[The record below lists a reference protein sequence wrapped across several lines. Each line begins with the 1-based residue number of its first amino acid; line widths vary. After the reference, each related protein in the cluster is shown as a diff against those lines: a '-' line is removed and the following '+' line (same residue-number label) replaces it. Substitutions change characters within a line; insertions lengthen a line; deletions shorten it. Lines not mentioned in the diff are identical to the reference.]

1 MRRRNSLKKWNWMA
15 RVIISGGG
23 TGGHV
28 FPAIAIA
35 DAVKVA
41 APETEILFV
50 GANGKI
56 EMEKVPKAGYKII
69 GLNISGFQRKLS
81 LRNLSFP
88 FKLAASMFKAF
99 MVVRKF
105 RPDVAVGVGGYASG
119 PVLKIANSMNIPTI
133 LQEQNS
139 FAGVTNRILASK
151 ASAVC
156 VAYDGLERFFPK
168 DKIIFTGNPVRK
180 DILDKKIN
188 AAQARNTLG
197 LDQNKKTV
205 LIFGGSLGARTINE
219 AVLANADALLE
230 MRDVNIIWQVGKIY
244 YDEYVNGPLSG
255 KDNIKILSFI
265 EDMDIA
271 YSAADIV
278 VCRAGALT
286 ISELAILGKASILI
300 PSPNVAEDHQTVNA
314 MSLVNKGA
322 AVLVKDLNAKEE
334 LMSAVQSLL
343 NDEVKKNGLESNI
356 KYFAKPEAAKQI
368 AAEILKICAK
378 KGA

>member
-1 MRRRNSLKKWNWMA
+1 MP

-35 DAVKVA
+35 DAIKAA
-41 APETEILFV
+41 APDTEILFV

-56 EMEKVPKAGYKII
+56 EMEKVPKAGYKIE
-69 GLNISGFQRKLS
+69 GLNITGFQRKLT

-88 FKLAASMFKAF
+88 FKLAASMLKAV
-99 MVVRKF
+99 MIVRKF

-119 PVLKIANSMNIPTI
+119 PVLKIANTFGIPTV

-151 ASAVC
+151 ANAVC

-188 AAQARNTLG
+188 AEQAKQSLG

-219 AVLANADALLE
+219 AVLANADALLG
-230 MRDVNIIWQVGKIY
+230 MKDVNIIWQVGKIY
-244 YDEYVNGPLSG
+244 FEEYKNCRLSG
-255 KDNIKILSFI
+255 QKDINIIPFI
-265 EDMDIA
+265 EDMDMA

-286 ISELAILGKASILI
+286 ISELAILGKAAILI

-322 AVLVKDLNAKEE
+322 AVLIRDVEAKEKLVTE
-334 LMSAVQSLL
+334 IESLL
-343 NDEVKKNGLESNI
+343 SDEVRKSGLESNI
-356 KYFAKPEAAKQI
+356 KYFARPEAAKQI

>member
-1 MRRRNSLKKWNWMA
+1 MA

-35 DAVKVA
+35 DAIIA
-41 APETEILFV
+41 QAPGTDILFV

-56 EMEKVPKAGYKII
+56 EMEKVPKAGYKIE
-69 GLNISGFQRKLS
+69 GLNITGFQRKLS
-81 LRNLSFP
+81 FKNLVFP
-88 FKLAASMFKAF
+88 FKLAASMLKAV
-99 MVVRKF
+99 MIVKKF

-119 PVLKIANSMNIPTI
+119 PVLKIANTFGIPTV

-139 FAGVTNRILASK
+139 YAGVTNRLLASR

-156 VAYDGLERFFPK
+156 VAYDGLEKFFPK

-180 DILDKKIN
+180 DILDNKIN
-188 AAQARNTLG
+188 AMQAKQSLG

-219 AVLANADALLE
+219 AVLANAKALLE
-230 MRDVNIIWQVGKIY
+230 TQDVNIIWQVGNMY
-244 YDEYVNGPLSG
+244 FQEYKSCILSG
-255 KDNIKILSFI
+255 QKNVRIVPFI
-265 EDMDIA
+265 EDMDLA

-286 ISELAILGKASILI
+286 ISELAILGKAAVLI

-314 MSLVNKGA
+314 MSLVNRGA
-322 AVLVKDLNAKEE
+322 AILVRDTEAKEK
-334 LMSAVQSLL
+334 LMVEIQTLL
-343 NDEVKKNGLESNI
+343 SDERKKSDLESNI
-356 KYFAKPEAAKQI
+356 KYFARPEAAKQI
-368 AAEILKICAK
+368 AAEILKISANK
-378 KGA
+378 EG

>member
-1 MRRRNSLKKWNWMA
+1 MP

-35 DAVKVA
+35 DAIKAA
-41 APETEILFV
+41 APDTEILFV

-56 EMEKVPKAGYKII
+56 EMEKVPKAGYKIE
-69 GLNISGFQRKLS
+69 GLNITGFQRKLT

-88 FKLAASMFKAF
+88 FKLAASMLKAV
-99 MVVRKF
+99 MIVRKF

-119 PVLKIANSMNIPTI
+119 PVLKIANTFGIPTV

-151 ASAVC
+151 ANAVC

-188 AAQARNTLG
+188 AEQAKQSLG

-219 AVLANADALLE
+219 AVLANADALLG
-230 MRDVNIIWQVGKIY
+230 MKDVNIIWQVGKIY
-244 YDEYVNGPLSG
+244 FEEYKNCRLSG
-255 KDNIKILSFI
+255 QKDINIIPFI
-265 EDMDIA
+265 EDMDMA

-286 ISELAILGKASILI
+286 ISELAILGKAAVLI

-322 AVLVKDLNAKEE
+322 AVLIRDVEAKEKLVTE
-334 LMSAVQSLL
+334 IESLL
-343 NDEVKKNGLESNI
+343 SDEVRKSGLESNI
-356 KYFAKPEAAKQI
+356 KYFARPEAAKQI

>member
-1 MRRRNSLKKWNWMA
+1 
-15 RVIISGGG
+15 VIISGGG

-35 DAVKVA
+35 DAIKAA
-41 APETEILFV
+41 APDTEILFV

-56 EMEKVPKAGYKII
+56 EMEKVPKAGYKIE
-69 GLNISGFQRKLS
+69 GLNITGFQRKLT

-88 FKLAASMFKAF
+88 FKLAASMLKAV
-99 MVVRKF
+99 MIVRKF

-119 PVLKIANSMNIPTI
+119 PVLKIANTFGIPTV

-151 ASAVC
+151 ANAVC

-188 AAQARNTLG
+188 AEQAKQSLG
-197 LDQNKKTV
+197 LNQNKKTV

-219 AVLANADALLE
+219 AVLANADALLG
-230 MRDVNIIWQVGKIY
+230 MKDVNIIWQVGKIY
-244 YDEYVNGPLSG
+244 FDEYKNCRLSG
-255 KDNIKILSFI
+255 QKDIKIIPFI
-265 EDMDIA
+265 EDMDMA

-286 ISELAILGKASILI
+286 ISELAILGKAAVLI

-322 AVLVKDLNAKEE
+322 AVLVSDVEAKEKLVTE
-334 LMSAVQSLL
+334 IESLL
-343 NDEVKKNGLESNI
+343 SDEVRKSGLESNI
-356 KYFAKPEAAKQI
+356 KYFARPEAAKQI
-368 AAEILKICAK
+368 AAEILKICTK
-378 KGA
+378 KEA

>member
-1 MRRRNSLKKWNWMA
+1 MP

-35 DAVKVA
+35 DAIKAA
-41 APETEILFV
+41 APDTEILFV

-56 EMEKVPKAGYKII
+56 EMEKVPKAGYKIE
-69 GLNISGFQRKLS
+69 GLNITGFQRKLT

-88 FKLAASMFKAF
+88 FKLAASMLKAV
-99 MVVRKF
+99 MIVRKF

-119 PVLKIANSMNIPTI
+119 PVLKIANTFGIPTV

-151 ASAVC
+151 ANAVC

-188 AAQARNTLG
+188 AEQAKQSLG
-197 LDQNKKTV
+197 LNQNKKTV

-219 AVLANADALLE
+219 AVLTNADALLG
-230 MRDVNIIWQVGKIY
+230 MKDVNIIWQVGKIY
-244 YDEYVNGPLSG
+244 FEEYKNCRLSG
-255 KDNIKILSFI
+255 QKDIKIIPFI
-265 EDMDIA
+265 EDMDMA

-286 ISELAILGKASILI
+286 ISELAILGKAAILI

-322 AVLVKDLNAKEE
+322 AVLIRDVEAKEKLVME
-334 LMSAVQSLL
+334 IESLL
-343 NDEVKKNGLESNI
+343 SDEVRKSGLESNI
-356 KYFAKPEAAKQI
+356 KYFARPEAAKQI

>member
-1 MRRRNSLKKWNWMA
+1 MP

-35 DAVKVA
+35 DAIKAA
-41 APETEILFV
+41 APDTEILFV

-56 EMEKVPKAGYKII
+56 EMEKVPKAGYKIE
-69 GLNISGFQRKLS
+69 GLNITGFQRKLT

-88 FKLAASMFKAF
+88 FKLAASMLKAV
-99 MVVRKF
+99 MIVRKF

-119 PVLKIANSMNIPTI
+119 PVLKIANTFGIPTV

-151 ASAVC
+151 ANAVC

-188 AAQARNTLG
+188 AEQAKQSLG
-197 LDQNKKTV
+197 LNQNKKTV

-219 AVLANADALLE
+219 AVLANADALLG
-230 MRDVNIIWQVGKIY
+230 MKDVNIIWQVGKIY
-244 YDEYVNGPLSG
+244 FDEYKNCRLSG
-255 KDNIKILSFI
+255 QKDIKIIPFI
-265 EDMDIA
+265 EDMDMA

-286 ISELAILGKASILI
+286 ISELAILGKAAVLI

-322 AVLVKDLNAKEE
+322 AVLVSDVEAKEKLVTE
-334 LMSAVQSLL
+334 IESLL
-343 NDEVKKNGLESNI
+343 SDEVRKSGLESNI
-356 KYFAKPEAAKQI
+356 KYFARPEAAKQI
-368 AAEILKICAK
+368 AAEILKICTK
-378 KGA
+378 KEA

>member
-1 MRRRNSLKKWNWMA
+1 MA

-35 DAVKVA
+35 DALKYK
-41 APETEILFV
+41 APDTEILFV

-56 EMEKVPKAGYKII
+56 EMEKVPKAGYNIE
-69 GLNISGFQRKLS
+69 GLNIAGFQRKLTF
-81 LRNLSFP
+81 RNLAFP
-88 FKLAASMFKAF
+88 FKLAASMLKA
-99 MVVRKF
+99 VLIVRKF
-105 RPDVAVGVGGYASG
+105 KPDVAVGVGGYASG
-119 PVLKIANSMNIPTI
+119 PVLKIANTFGIPTV

-139 FAGVTNRILASK
+139 YAGVTNRILASK

-168 DKIIFTGNPVRK
+168 DKIKFTGNPVRK
-180 DILDKKIN
+180 DILDNKLN
-188 AAQARNTLG
+188 AQQAKQSLG
-197 LDQNKKTV
+197 LNQNKKTV

-219 AVLANADALLE
+219 AVLANADTLIG
-230 MRDVNIIWQVGKIY
+230 MDHVNIIWQVGKIY
-244 YDEYVNGPLSG
+244 FDEYKNCKLA
-255 KDNIKILSFI
+255 DQEDIKILPFI
-265 EDMDIA
+265 ENMDVA

-286 ISELAILGKASILI
+286 ISELAILGKAAILI

-314 MSLVNKGA
+314 MSLVKKGA
-322 AVLVKDLNAKEE
+322 ALLVKDTEAKEKLVAE
-334 LMSAVQSLL
+334 IQGLL
-343 NDEVKKNGLESNI
+343 NDETQKSGLERNI
-356 KYFAKPEAAKQI
+356 LYFARPEAAKEI

-378 KGA
+378 VKS

>member
-1 MRRRNSLKKWNWMA
+1 MA

-35 DAVKVA
+35 DAIMA
-41 APETEILFV
+41 LAPDTDILFV

-56 EMEKVPKAGYKII
+56 EMEKVPKAGYKIE
-69 GLNISGFQRKLS
+69 GLNISGFQRKLTF
-81 LRNLSFP
+81 RNLLFP
-88 FKLAASMFKAF
+88 FKLAGSMLRAVFI
-99 MVVRKF
+99 VRKF
-105 RPDVAVGVGGYASG
+105 KPDVAVGVGGYASG
-119 PVLKIANSMNIPTI
+119 PILKIANSFGIPTV

-151 ASAVC
+151 ASAIC

-168 DKIIFTGNPVRK
+168 DKILFTGNPVRK
-180 DILDKKIN
+180 DILEKNIN
-188 AAQARNTLG
+188 AQQAKQKLG
-197 LDQNKKTV
+197 LNQSKKTV

-219 AVLANADALLE
+219 AVLFNADAFLG
-230 MRDVNIIWQVGKIY
+230 MNDVNMIWQVGKIY
-244 YDEYVNGPLSG
+244 FEEYKNCRLSG
-255 KDNIKILSFI
+255 HPDIRIVPFI
-265 EDMDIA
+265 EDMDMA

-286 ISELAILGKASILI
+286 ISELAILGKAAILI

-314 MSLVNKGA
+314 MSLVNKEA
-322 AVLVKDLNAKEE
+322 AILVKDAEAKDK
-334 LMSAVQSLL
+334 LL
-343 NDEVKKNGLESNI
+343 TEIQTLLSDEVKKSGLESNI

-368 AAEILKICAK
+368 AAEILKICTNR
-378 KGA
+378 GA

>member
-1 MRRRNSLKKWNWMA
+1 MP

-35 DAVKVA
+35 DAIKAA
-41 APETEILFV
+41 APDTEILFV

-56 EMEKVPKAGYKII
+56 EMEKVPKAGYKIE
-69 GLNISGFQRKLS
+69 GLNITGFQRKLT

-88 FKLAASMFKAF
+88 FKLAASMLKAV
-99 MVVRKF
+99 MIVRKF

-119 PVLKIANSMNIPTI
+119 PVLKIANTFGIPTV

-151 ASAVC
+151 ANAVC

-188 AAQARNTLG
+188 AEQAKQSLG
-197 LDQNKKTV
+197 LNQNKKTV

-219 AVLANADALLE
+219 AVLANADALLG
-230 MRDVNIIWQVGKIY
+230 MKDVNIIWQVGKIY
-244 YDEYVNGPLSG
+244 FDEYKNCRLSG
-255 KDNIKILSFI
+255 QKDIKIIPFI

-286 ISELAILGKASILI
+286 ISELAILGKAAVLI

-322 AVLVKDLNAKEE
+322 AVLIRDVEAKEKLVTE
-334 LMSAVQSLL
+334 IESLL
-343 NDEVKKNGLESNI
+343 RDEVRKSGLESNI
-356 KYFAKPEAAKQI
+356 KYFARPEAAKQI

>member
-1 MRRRNSLKKWNWMA
+1 
-15 RVIISGGG
+15 VIISGGG

-35 DAVKVA
+35 DAIKAA
-41 APETEILFV
+41 APDTEILFV

-56 EMEKVPKAGYKII
+56 EMEKVPKAGYKIE
-69 GLNISGFQRKLS
+69 GLNITGFQRKLT

-88 FKLAASMFKAF
+88 FKLAASMLKAV
-99 MVVRKF
+99 MIVRKF

-119 PVLKIANSMNIPTI
+119 PVLKIANTFGIPTV

-151 ASAVC
+151 ANAVC

-188 AAQARNTLG
+188 AEQAKQSLG

-219 AVLANADALLE
+219 AVLANADALLG
-230 MRDVNIIWQVGKIY
+230 MKDVNIIWQVGKIY
-244 YDEYVNGPLSG
+244 FEEYKNCRLSG
-255 KDNIKILSFI
+255 QKDINIIPFI
-265 EDMDIA
+265 EDMDMA

-286 ISELAILGKASILI
+286 ISELAILGKAAILI

-322 AVLVKDLNAKEE
+322 AVLIRDVEAKEKLVTE
-334 LMSAVQSLL
+334 IESLL
-343 NDEVKKNGLESNI
+343 RDEVRKSGLESNI
-356 KYFAKPEAAKQI
+356 KYFARPEAAKQI

>member
-1 MRRRNSLKKWNWMA
+1 
-15 RVIISGGG
+15 VIISGGG

-35 DAVKVA
+35 DAIKAA
-41 APETEILFV
+41 APDTEILFV

-56 EMEKVPKAGYKII
+56 EMEKVPKAGYKIE
-69 GLNISGFQRKLS
+69 GLNITGFQRKLT

-88 FKLAASMFKAF
+88 FKLAASMLKAV
-99 MVVRKF
+99 MIVRKF

-119 PVLKIANSMNIPTI
+119 PVLKIANTFGIPTV

-151 ASAVC
+151 ANAVC

-188 AAQARNTLG
+188 AEQAKQSLG
-197 LDQNKKTV
+197 LNQNKKTV

-219 AVLANADALLE
+219 AVLANADALLGIK
-230 MRDVNIIWQVGKIY
+230 DVNIIWQVGKIY
-244 YDEYVNGPLSG
+244 FDEYKNCRLSG
-255 KDNIKILSFI
+255 QKDIKIIPFI
-265 EDMDIA
+265 EDMDMA

-286 ISELAILGKASILI
+286 ISELAILGKAAVLI

-322 AVLVKDLNAKEE
+322 AVLIRDVEAKEKLVTE
-334 LMSAVQSLL
+334 IESLL
-343 NDEVKKNGLESNI
+343 RDEVRKSGLESNI
-356 KYFAKPEAAKQI
+356 KYFARPEAAKQI

>member
-1 MRRRNSLKKWNWMA
+1 
-15 RVIISGGG
+15 VIISGGG

-35 DAVKVA
+35 DAIKAA
-41 APETEILFV
+41 APDTEILFV

-56 EMEKVPKAGYKII
+56 EMEKVPKAGYKIE
-69 GLNISGFQRKLS
+69 GLNITGFQRKLT

-88 FKLAASMFKAF
+88 FKLAASMLKAV
-99 MVVRKF
+99 MIVRKF

-119 PVLKIANSMNIPTI
+119 PVLKIANTFGIPTV

-151 ASAVC
+151 ANAVC

-188 AAQARNTLG
+188 AEQAKQSLG
-197 LDQNKKTV
+197 LNQNKKTV

-219 AVLANADALLE
+219 AVLANADALLG
-230 MRDVNIIWQVGKIY
+230 MKDVNIIWQVGKIY
-244 YDEYVNGPLSG
+244 FEEYKNCRLSG
-255 KDNIKILSFI
+255 QKDINIIPFI
-265 EDMDIA
+265 EDMDMA

-286 ISELAILGKASILI
+286 ISELAILGKAAILI

-322 AVLVKDLNAKEE
+322 AVLIRDVEAKEKLVTE
-334 LMSAVQSLL
+334 IESLL
-343 NDEVKKNGLESNI
+343 RDEVRKSGLESNI
-356 KYFAKPEAAKQI
+356 KYFARPEAAKQI

>member
-1 MRRRNSLKKWNWMA
+1 MS

-35 DAVKVA
+35 DAIKA
-41 APETEILFV
+41 KAPETEILFV

-56 EMEKVPKAGYKII
+56 EMEKVPKAGYKIE

-81 LRNLSFP
+81 LRNLAFP
-88 FKLAASMFKAF
+88 FKLAASLMKAVMIVKKFK
-99 MVVRKF
+99 
-105 RPDVAVGVGGYASG
+105 PDAAVGVGGYASG
-119 PVLKIANSMNIPTI
+119 PVLKIANTFGIPTV

-180 DILDKKIN
+180 DILDNKIN
-188 AAQARNTLG
+188 ASQAKQSLG

-219 AVLANADALLE
+219 AVLANADALLG
-230 MRDVNIIWQVGKIY
+230 MKDVNIIWQVGKMY
-244 YDEYVNGPLSG
+244 HDEYKNCRLAGQ
-255 KDNIKILSFI
+255 KDIKIIPFI
-265 EDMDIA
+265 ENMDMA

-286 ISELAILGKASILI
+286 ISELAILGKAAVLI

-322 AVLVKDLNAKEE
+322 AVLVRDVEAKEKLISE
-334 LMSAVQSLL
+334 IQSLL
-343 NDEVKKNGLESNI
+343 SDEVRKSGLESNI
-356 KYFAKPEAAKQI
+356 SYFARPEAAKQI
-368 AAEILKICAK
+368 AAEILKICANRK
-378 KGA
+378 A

>member
-1 MRRRNSLKKWNWMA
+1 MS

-35 DAVKVA
+35 DAIKAA
-41 APETEILFV
+41 APDTEILFV

-56 EMEKVPKAGYKII
+56 EMEKVPKAGYKIE
-69 GLNISGFQRKLS
+69 GLNITGFQRKLT

-88 FKLAASMFKAF
+88 FKLATSMLKAV
-99 MVVRKF
+99 MIVRKF

-119 PVLKIANSMNIPTI
+119 PVLKIANTFGIPTV

-151 ASAVC
+151 ANAVC

-188 AAQARNTLG
+188 AEQAKQSLG
-197 LDQNKKTV
+197 LNQNKKTV

-219 AVLANADALLE
+219 AVLANADALLGIK
-230 MRDVNIIWQVGKIY
+230 DVNIIWQVGKIY
-244 YDEYVNGPLSG
+244 FDEYKNCRLSG
-255 KDNIKILSFI
+255 QKDIKIIPFI
-265 EDMDIA
+265 EDMDMA

-286 ISELAILGKASILI
+286 ISELAILGKAAILI

-322 AVLVKDLNAKEE
+322 AVLIRDVEAKEKLVTE
-334 LMSAVQSLL
+334 IESLL
-343 NDEVKKNGLESNI
+343 RDEVRKSGLESNI
-356 KYFAKPEAAKQI
+356 KYFARPEAAKQI

>member
-1 MRRRNSLKKWNWMA
+1 
-15 RVIISGGG
+15 VIISGGG

-35 DAVKVA
+35 DAIKAA
-41 APETEILFV
+41 APDTEILFV

-56 EMEKVPKAGYKII
+56 EMEKVPKAGYKIE
-69 GLNISGFQRKLS
+69 GLNITGFQRKLT

-88 FKLAASMFKAF
+88 FKLAASMLKAV
-99 MVVRKF
+99 MIVRKF

-119 PVLKIANSMNIPTI
+119 PVLKIANTFGIPTV

-151 ASAVC
+151 ANAVC

-188 AAQARNTLG
+188 AEQAKQSLG
-197 LDQNKKTV
+197 LNQNKKTV

-219 AVLANADALLE
+219 AVLANADALLG
-230 MRDVNIIWQVGKIY
+230 MKDVNIIWQVGKIY
-244 YDEYVNGPLSG
+244 FEEYKNCRLSG
-255 KDNIKILSFI
+255 QKDINIIPFI
-265 EDMDIA
+265 EDMDMA

-286 ISELAILGKASILI
+286 ISELAILGKAAILI

-322 AVLVKDLNAKEE
+322 AVLIRDVEAKEKLVTE
-334 LMSAVQSLL
+334 IESLL
-343 NDEVKKNGLESNI
+343 SDEVRKSGLESNI
-356 KYFAKPEAAKQI
+356 KYFARPEAAKQI

>member
-1 MRRRNSLKKWNWMA
+1 MP

-35 DAVKVA
+35 DAIKAA
-41 APETEILFV
+41 APDTEILFV

-56 EMEKVPKAGYKII
+56 EMEKVPKAGYKIE
-69 GLNISGFQRKLS
+69 GLNITGFQRKLT

-88 FKLAASMFKAF
+88 FKLAASMLKAV
-99 MVVRKF
+99 MIVRKF

-119 PVLKIANSMNIPTI
+119 PVLKIANTFGIPTV

-151 ASAVC
+151 ANAVC

-188 AAQARNTLG
+188 AEQAKQSLG
-197 LDQNKKTV
+197 LNQNKKTV

-219 AVLANADALLE
+219 AVLANADALLG
-230 MRDVNIIWQVGKIY
+230 MKDVNIIWQVGKIY
-244 YDEYVNGPLSG
+244 FEEYKNCRLSG
-255 KDNIKILSFI
+255 QKDIKIIPFI
-265 EDMDIA
+265 EDMDMA

-286 ISELAILGKASILI
+286 ISELAILGKAAILI

-322 AVLVKDLNAKEE
+322 AVLIRDVEAKEKLVTE
-334 LMSAVQSLL
+334 IESLL
-343 NDEVKKNGLESNI
+343 RDEVRKSGLESNI
-356 KYFAKPEAAKQI
+356 KYFARPEAAKQI

>member
-1 MRRRNSLKKWNWMA
+1 MA

-35 DAVKVA
+35 DALKYK
-41 APETEILFV
+41 APDTEILFV

-56 EMEKVPKAGYKII
+56 EMEKVPKAGYNIE
-69 GLNISGFQRKLS
+69 GLNIAGFQRKLTF
-81 LRNLSFP
+81 RNLAFP
-88 FKLAASMFKAF
+88 FKLAASMLKA
-99 MVVRKF
+99 VLIVRKF
-105 RPDVAVGVGGYASG
+105 KPDVAVGVGGYASG
-119 PVLKIANSMNIPTI
+119 PVLKIANTFGIPTV

-139 FAGVTNRILASK
+139 YAGVTNRILASK

-168 DKIIFTGNPVRK
+168 NKIKFTGNPVRK
-180 DILDKKIN
+180 DILDNKIN
-188 AAQARNTLG
+188 AQQAKQSLG
-197 LDQNKKTV
+197 LNQNKKTV

-219 AVLANADALLE
+219 AVLANADTLIG
-230 MRDVNIIWQVGKIY
+230 MDHVNIIWQVGKMY
-244 YDEYVNGPLSG
+244 FDEYKNCKLA
-255 KDNIKILSFI
+255 DQEDINILPFI
-265 EDMDIA
+265 ENMDVA

-286 ISELAILGKASILI
+286 ISELAILGKAAILI

-314 MSLVNKGA
+314 MSLVKKGA
-322 AVLVKDLNAKEE
+322 ALLVKDTEAKEKLVAE
-334 LMSAVQSLL
+334 IQGLL
-343 NDEVKKNGLESNI
+343 NDETQKSGLERNI
-356 KYFAKPEAAKQI
+356 LYFARPEAAKEI

-378 KGA
+378 VKS